1 MVSVVLTR
9 RNEPTHCTWQ
19 WTLYVAMIVSRGK
32 RDGIKMYENALGVYT
47 HDDCGHSIL
56 VFHLRIKPIP

>member
-1 MVSVVLTR
+1 M
-9 RNEPTHCTWQ
+9 
-19 WTLYVAMIVSRGK
+19 AMIVSRGK
-32 RDGIKMYENALGVYT
+32 RDGIKMYENAVGVYT